1 MTANLIQTDSQST
14 VESQQVFAM
23 ENSTRAARLGA
34 YAAIAGTVTMLAGAA
49 LWGTSGT
56 DLWAALDTG
65 DMAGYL
71 QAAGAVQAQLV
82 ANLVVWII
90 GLMLL
95 GFAGTMLAQLPTRRP
110 ALSDA
115 ALLCYRTGVPLGI
128 ISYFAMLAV
137 VVQIA
142 PDASPMAVNSAEI
155 IGWFGARADDLA
167 TALILGLGILFFSM
181 AGKGTWAP
189 GWLVVWG
196 YVAGLV
202 SLLSLVFLFVQGMA
216 AYGFLILPVGMGW
229 LLAAGVVLL
238 RRKTG

>member
-1 MTANLIQTDSQST
+1 MTVNLVQKDGRRT
-14 VESQQVFAM
+14 VESQQGLEL
-23 ENSTRAARLGA
+23 ENSTTRASLAA

-71 QAAGAVQAQLV
+71 QAAGAVRAQLV
-82 ANLVVWII
+82 ANLIVWIVGVLI
-90 GLMLL
+90 L

-110 ALSDA
+110 ALADA
-115 ALLCYRTGVPLGI
+115 ALLCYRTAVPLAI
-128 ISYFAMLAV
+128 ISYIAMLAV

-142 PDASPMAVNSAEI
+142 PDSSPMAVTSAEI
-155 IGWFGARADDLA
+155 VGWLGARADDLA
-167 TALILGLGILFFSM
+167 TALILGPGLLFFSI
-181 AGKGTWAP
+181 AGKETWAP

-202 SLLSLVFLFVQGMA
+202 SLLSLVFAFIPGMA
-216 AYGFLILPVGMGW
+216 ALGFLILPVGMGW

-238 RRKTG
+238 RHKSD